1 MAEQR
6 KRAVGPGEDAGRTAP
21 LPDLTDIDLRT
32 LRAMDDPGLSAAVE
46 QVLCGATEFRE
57 VWYGDGEGGD
67 NPGKPGKRTFSVGLA
82 EVGQAEENRG

>member
-32 LRAMDDPGLSAAVE
+32 LRAMDDPELSAAVE
-46 QVLCGATEFRE
+46 RVLRGSAEFQE
-57 VWYGDGEGGD
+57 VWYGDGDGEISPRE
-67 NPGKPGKRTFSVGLA
+67 PGERTFSVGLV
-82 EVGQAEENRG
+82 EIGQAEDNRG